1 MSLNQNIFMNKNKH
15 CYKQKLAL
23 QLLKKNFFQIKLRHR
38 GKPLSMSKWIIL
50 FSLNLL
56 TNFSKFVNSS

>member
-23 QLLKKNFFQIKLRHR
+23 QLLKKKLFPNKTEASRQTIKYVQ
-38 GKPLSMSKWIIL
+38 MDNT
-50 FSLNLL
+50 F
-56 TNFSKFVNSS
+56 